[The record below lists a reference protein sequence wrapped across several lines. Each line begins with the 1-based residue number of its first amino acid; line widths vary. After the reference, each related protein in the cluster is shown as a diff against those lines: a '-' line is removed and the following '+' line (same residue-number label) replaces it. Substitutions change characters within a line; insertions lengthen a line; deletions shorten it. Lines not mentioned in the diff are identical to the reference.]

1 MILWTK
7 RRKVEALV
15 AASLY
20 EPLKDEERRTLDAA
34 LAADPRLRAEA
45 QALGRV
51 RRAVRMEAPE
61 FTGDLVPL
69 LHARLMETTP
79 ARHGVVSWR
88 LISGATV
95 AVGAAVILFVSV
107 VGVPGGPAGA
117 PVGIKTVPSAPLAAV
132 SPVRSAISSASGM
145 LASHNVLGARTVL
158 DQALAGN
165 PADAASGEAQALL
178 AGLEY
183 SEFQR
188 YPEAY
193 AAYDRLRTRYP
204 KTFMNSPE
212 NIQRFNLL
220 DEARR
225 SGYAPMYALEAIRN
239 NPAAAFEKCER
250 LVAQYPD
257 SMVASLAMNEMR
269 AAVGLPGPLDGS
281 SHAIALERVR
291 NRCSDPAAVAQVT
304 LALGNVYRDDLC
316 DTRSARLFYNE
327 AASSGHTPVVVRAQ
341 EALAKL
347 AMDTP

>member
-1 MILWTK
+1 MIFWTK
-7 RRKVEALV
+7 QRKIEALL

-20 EPLKDEERRTLDAA
+20 EPLEGAERQMLDKA
-34 LAADPRLRAEA
+34 LLVDPRLRAEA
-45 QALGRV
+45 EALGRV
-51 RRAVRMEAPE
+51 RRAVSRETPE

-69 LHARLMETTP
+69 LHARLIEVTP
-79 ARHGVVSWR
+79 VRRGVISWR

-107 VGVPGGPAGA
+107 VGVPVGPTGTT
-117 PVGIKTVPSAPLAAV
+117 VRVNTVPVATQGTASPVKTAISAAV
-132 SPVRSAISSASGM
+132 NKVASRD
-145 LASHNVLGARTVL
+145 LLGARKVL

-165 PADAASGEAQALL
+165 PQDAASGEAQELL
-178 AGLEY
+178 ANLEFT
-183 SEFQR
+183 EFQR

-193 AAYDRLRTRYP
+193 AAYDSLRARYP

-212 NIQRFNLL
+212 SIQRFNLL

-225 SGYAPMYALEAIRN
+225 SGYAPMYALDAIRN
-239 NPAAAFEKCER
+239 NPSNSFEKCER

-257 SMVASLAMNEMR
+257 SMVASLAMSEMR
-269 AAVGLPGPLDGS
+269 GIVGLPGQLDGS

-291 NRCSDPAAVAQVT
+291 NRCSDPTAVAQVT

-316 DTRSARLFYNE
+316 DTRSARRFYNE
-327 AASSGHTPVVVRAQ
+327 AASSGHAPIVARAQ

-347 AMDTP
+347 TVDAP